1 MISTDKLKTYLQ
13 HFSEALGLVHK
24 PYYSFLHHSRT
35 KIIWYFKVLYLYYKL
50 KKSNERHIQAKE
62 NKNDLQKFISFS
74 PPVMKFLS
82 FL

>member
-35 KIIWYFKVLYLYYKL
+35 KII
-50 KKSNERHIQAKE
+50 
-62 NKNDLQKFISFS
+62 
-74 PPVMKFLS
+74 
-82 FL
+82 